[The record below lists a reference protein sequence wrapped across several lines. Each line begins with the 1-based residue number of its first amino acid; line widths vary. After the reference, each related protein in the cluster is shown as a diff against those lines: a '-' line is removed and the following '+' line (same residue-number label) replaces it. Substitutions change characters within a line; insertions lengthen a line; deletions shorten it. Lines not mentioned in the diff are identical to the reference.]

1 LENKLQ
7 KVKEVFDKKI
17 FVACQQ
23 NSWFDQDIFLKWY
36 NEIYL
41 KYEIFQEKK
50 KCFLILDYAP
60 SHKSDYIIE
69 EFQKTKQ
76 NLSLFREELLDI
88 YNHWI
93 LELIKFLNKN
103 LKNII

>member
-50 KCFLILDYAP
+50 SVY
-60 SHKSDYIIE
+60 
-69 EFQKTKQ
+69 
-76 NLSLFREELLDI
+76 
-88 YNHWI
+88 
-93 LELIKFLNKN
+93 
-103 LKNII
+103 